1 MKNNPKIVAIGG
13 GTGLA
18 TMLRGL
24 KEYTEEITAIITM
37 CDDGGGSGVLRQDL
51 GMLPP
56 GDIRNCLLA
65 LADTEPILE
74 KLFNYRFDDG
84 MLRGQSFGNLFIA
97 AMYGITG
104 NFEEAVRRAKEVLA
118 VTGAVVP
125 VTAQDVRMCATF
137 EDGHEVFGESKIA
150 SAKKSDCR
158 IKNVSLVPSKVEP
171 ADGVLE
177 SINEADI
184 IILGP
189 GSLYTSIIPN
199 LLVEGV
205 ADAIS
210 SSKSPK
216 VLVCNVMT
224 QPGETDGYTA
234 FDHVKAINEHVGGN
248 ILDYCIVN
256 TGHMR
261 EDVLKKYREDNQVPV
276 EVDEE
281 KFETAGVKLI
291 KADLS
296 ADGQDLARHNS
307 EKLAKYLY
315 EHFIKD

>member
-13 GTGLA
+13 GTGIA

-24 KEYTEEITAIITM
+24 KKYTEEITAIITM

-74 KLFNYRFDDG
+74 KLFSYRFDDG
-84 MLRGQSFGNLFIA
+84 ILRGQSFGNLFIA

-104 NFEEAVRRAKEVLA
+104 NFEEAVRRSKEVLA
-118 VTGAVVP
+118 VTGAVIP

-150 SAKKSDCR
+150 NAKKSDCR
-158 IKNVSLVPSKVEP
+158 IKSVSLVPSKVAP
-171 ADGVLE
+171 ANGVLE
-177 SINEADI
+177 SINSADI
-184 IILGP
+184 IIFGP

-205 ADAIS
+205 SDAIS
-210 SSKSPK
+210 KSKAPR
-216 VLVCNVMT
+216 VLICNVMT

-234 FDHVKAINEHVGGN
+234 FDHVKAINEHVGGS
-248 ILDYCIVN
+248 IIDYCIVN
-256 TGHMR
+256 TGHMN
-261 EDVLKKYREDNQVPV
+261 EDVLKKYREDRQVPV

-281 KFETAGVKLI
+281 KFKLAGVKLI

-296 ADGQDLARHNS
+296 TDGNDLARHNS

-315 EHFIKD
+315 EHFIK